1 MYVKTKGDIMKKE
14 NFTSLTELYI
24 RVEPALD
31 CKVNEIKRSGINYI
45 NKEDIWNYL
54 KISIWNYKNNL
65 TLEQMVDDILNIEI
79 DKIDYYVKKEMKNY
93 KRNANLEDDSSL
105 L

>member
-14 NFTSLTELYI
+14 NFNTLTELYI

-31 CKVNEIKRSGINYI
+31 CKINEIKRTGINYI

-54 KISIWNYKNNL
+54 KINVWNYKNNL
-65 TLEQMVDDILNIEI
+65 TLEQMVDNILNISI
-79 DKIDYYVKKEMKNY
+79 DKIDHYVKKEMKNY
-93 KRNANLEDDSSL
+93 KRDANFEDDSSL